1 MLTCNVSNVSSILFN
16 HTSSHDSHTEVHQ
29 PASISNSTTSHHT
42 SPGHH
47 LYEGDLVSKTSNLLN
62 EFSISS
68 NWDLGLDFSG
78 GGEKKIGCPIPQSK
92 LFFVFSSP
100 PLSRGGARQGHHTSP
115 GHHLYE
121 GDLVSKTSNLNEF
134 SISSNWGL
142 GLGFSMGG
150 RKKEELVAHSHEQF
164 FFFIPPPPGEEAGRP
179 SCWRLRT
186 HWDWRSWRQDPP
198 HRGDDLMIYD
208 VMSWTCW

>member
-78 GGEKKIGCPIPQSK
+78 GGEKIIGCPIPQSK

-134 SISSNWGL
+134 SISSNWDVLWYGTSAKQRNDPVTDPSHYGPLFGL
-142 GLGFSMGG
+142 LTRLPGNNFVREGDHTYHLCKIHYELLIEYLDGPKKAPLGT
-150 RKKEELVAHSHEQF
+150 
-164 FFFIPPPPGEEAGRP
+164 I
-179 SCWRLRT
+179 
-186 HWDWRSWRQDPP
+186 
-198 HRGDDLMIYD
+198 
-208 VMSWTCW
+208 